1 VMNLCTNAI
10 QAMPSGGTLSVTLDR
25 VQLDAP
31 RLLTNGRVA
40 PGSYVRLAVRDTG
53 AGILPEVLERIFD
66 PFFTSKGVG
75 AGTGLGLSLVHGI
88 VSDFG
93 GAIDVMSRPGEGSTF
108 ETYLPMA
115 GEISAPSAAEDTG
128 VPQGLGETVMVVD
141 DEQALVMLGE
151 EMLAE
156 LGYEPVG
163 FQGSVAALEAFRADP
178 QRFDAVLTDETMP
191 DMSGTDLAREMRK
204 LRPDI
209 PIILMSGYSGPLL
222 AERAATAGINDLLK
236 KPLQSRDIAASLA
249 KVLQS
254 FHQSQ

>member
-1 VMNLCTNAI
+1 
-10 QAMPSGGTLSVTLDR
+10 
-25 VQLDAP
+25 
-31 RLLTNGRVA
+31 
-40 PGSYVRLAVRDTG
+40 
-53 AGILPEVLERIFD
+53 
-66 PFFTSKGVG
+66 
-75 AGTGLGLSLVHGI
+75 
-88 VSDFG
+88 
-93 GAIDVMSRPGEGSTF
+93 
-108 ETYLPMA
+108 
-115 GEISAPSAAEDTG
+115 
-128 VPQGLGETVMVVD
+128 
-141 DEQALVMLGE
+141 
-151 EMLAE
+151 
-156 LGYEPVG
+156 VG

>member
-1 VMNLCTNAI
+1 
-10 QAMPSGGTLSVTLDR
+10 
-25 VQLDAP
+25 
-31 RLLTNGRVA
+31 
-40 PGSYVRLAVRDTG
+40 
-53 AGILPEVLERIFD
+53 
-66 PFFTSKGVG
+66 
-75 AGTGLGLSLVHGI
+75 
-88 VSDFG
+88 
-93 GAIDVMSRPGEGSTF
+93 MSRPGKGSTF